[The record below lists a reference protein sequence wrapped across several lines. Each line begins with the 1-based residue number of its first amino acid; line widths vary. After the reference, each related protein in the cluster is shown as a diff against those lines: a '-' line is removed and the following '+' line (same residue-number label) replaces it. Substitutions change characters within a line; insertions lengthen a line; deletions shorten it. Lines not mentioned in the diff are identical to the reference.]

1 MSALIKEADTEALS
15 DMSRLLITLVFC
27 VFISVQDIRTFRI
40 PNDLVYALFLILFVS
55 DIKYDY
61 SLIIS
66 NIGAGVLIFLL
77 FSGVRYFYGGL
88 GGGDAKFGGVLGYSL
103 GIRYSWIAFFAASV
117 LGLMYIIAMRSI
129 GKKKIEKIP
138 FAPFLSSGTII
149 TLTLEALR

>member
-40 PNDLVYALFLILFVS
+40 PNELVYALFLILFVS

-66 NIGAGVLIFLL
+66 NIGAGVLIF
-77 FSGVRYFYGGL
+77 FYF
-88 GGGDAKFGGVLGYSL
+88 
-103 GIRYSWIAFFAASV
+103 
-117 LGLMYIIAMRSI
+117 
-129 GKKKIEKIP
+129 
-138 FAPFLSSGTII
+138 
-149 TLTLEALR
+149 

>member
-15 DMSRLLITLVFC
+15 DMLRLLITLVFC

-40 PNDLVYALFLILFVS
+40 PNELVYALFLILFVS

-61 SLIIS
+61 SCIIS
-66 NIGAGVLIFLL
+66 NIDAGVLIFLL

-103 GIRYSWIAFFAASV
+103 GIRYSWIAFFEASV
-117 LGLMYIIAMRSI
+117 LGLMYIVIIRYI
-129 GKKKIEKIP
+129 GKKKTARIP

>member
-40 PNDLVYALFLILFVS
+40 PNELVYALFLILFVS

-77 FSGVRYFYGGL
+77 FSGVL
-88 GGGDAKFGGVLGYSL
+88 
-103 GIRYSWIAFFAASV
+103 
-117 LGLMYIIAMRSI
+117 
-129 GKKKIEKIP
+129 
-138 FAPFLSSGTII
+138 
-149 TLTLEALR
+149 